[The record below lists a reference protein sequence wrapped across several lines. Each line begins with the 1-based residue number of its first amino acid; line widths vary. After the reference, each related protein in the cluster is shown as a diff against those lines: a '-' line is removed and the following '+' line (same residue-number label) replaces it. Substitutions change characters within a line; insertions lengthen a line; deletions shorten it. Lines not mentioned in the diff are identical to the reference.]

1 MGREWSLDMGYD
13 NMKFNNGK
21 GMKSRYG
28 ILKYGVQVLVSRA
41 GVKHEA
47 LHLKMLQS

>member
-1 MGREWSLDMGYD
+1 MIILSSIMGREWSLNMGYD

-28 ILKYGVQVLVSRA
+28 IW
-41 GVKHEA
+41 
-47 LHLKMLQS
+47 